1 MGYIITAI
9 LTALGCYVWHSLR
22 VATLDK
28 LLASAYEE
36 LWYLREK
43 VTVVDEA
50 VRLLDLQRYRTQ
62 YKQDDQLVTQ
72 KQVAAF
78 IERYK

>member
-9 LTALGCYVWHSLR
+9 LTALVCWALHYIRMMEAIKIIVD
-22 VATLDK
+22 ATNTIEYLYEKSKTIDEAITLLDK
-28 LLASAYEE
+28 
-36 LWYLREK
+36 
-43 VTVVDEA
+43 
-50 VRLLDLQRYRTQ
+50 QRYRTQ
-62 YKQDDQLVTQ
+62 YKMDDQLVTQ